1 MTWHRP
7 ARVIVGVVACASAV
21 GAYMTV
27 TRRPAVAP
35 PPPIER
41 SDPTAV
47 LESRSAVLQQVH
59 LNEERFEV
67 RAEKT
72 LHYNDGSTRQYGVRV
87 SVRNRSGR
95 DFVVTATEAR
105 ADKDAMDLELSGQVR
120 LTASD
125 GFELSADAATYDKV
139 QGLVQAPGDVIFR
152 KGRLAGSATGMSYDT
167 NAELLRLLANPDVR
181 LAPDGVEDAAES
193 DGMHFLAGTAM
204 LDRIQHVLTLEQAA
218 TVARGAQVLSGETV
232 VARLSEDEQRVT
244 VVELHE
250 QASVTGGTGSLD
262 RMTARDMTLQYAE
275 DGLTLERALMAG
287 DALVVATASSPRT
300 PQRRFGGGTL
310 DIGLDAKG
318 HLARA
323 VGRDGVRID
332 LPGAESGPGQVVL
345 GREFE
350 SSHDAMGALS
360 GLRVSQDVSYR
371 EEGVG
376 RRARIAKGRVLR
388 LGLEEDSVRSAVF
401 GGGASFEEG
410 ALTAVADEI
419 RYDLA
424 GGGLTLA
431 AGEAVPGPRVADERL
446 TLTAK
451 RIELGLASRDVKATG
466 GAKTVLRPAAD
477 KDGGPGALGLPGI
490 LAKGQLVNVNADSLT
505 TEAGGGRMTYV
516 GNAMLWQGE
525 TAMRAD
531 SITIDRDRGSL
542 AAIGAAR
549 VTLPMT
555 DGPASGRARTIEFED
570 STRTLVLETPVESVA
585 ARAGGDRPAAV
596 AAPASPASQSYLS
609 AAPGEIRAER
619 IALVLVPG
627 SSATDRLEATGDV
640 SLRAGTR
647 RASSARLT
655 YVARDQRYE
664 LTGTA
669 PRPVSVV
676 ESCRA
681 TTGKTLIFYRSTD
694 RILVDGNEEIRTQT
708 KSGGSC
714 APATR

>member
-21 GAYMTV
+21 GAYLTV
-27 TRRPAVAP
+27 TRRPPAVP

-47 LESRSAVLQQVH
+47 LESREAVLQQVR
-59 LNEERFEV
+59 LAEERFEV
-67 RAEKT
+67 RADKT

-95 DFVVTATEAR
+95 DFVVTAAEAR
-105 ADKDAMDLELSGQVR
+105 AGKDAMDLELSGQVR

-125 GFELSADAATYDKV
+125 GFELSADAATYAKG
-139 QGLVQAPGDVIFR
+139 QGLVQAPGDVTFK

-167 NAELLRLLANPDVR
+167 NAELLSLLANPDVR

-193 DGMHFLAGTAM
+193 DGMQFRAGTAR

-218 TVARGAQVLSGETV
+218 TVARGPQVLSGEMV

-250 QASVTGGTGSLD
+250 RASVTGGTGSLD

-275 DGLTLERALMAG
+275 DGTTLERALLRG
-287 DALVVATASSPRT
+287 DALVVATASSPRA

-310 DIGLDAKG
+310 DIDLDAEG
-318 HLARA
+318 HLVRA
-323 VGRDGVRID
+323 IGRDGIRVD
-332 LPGAESGPGQVVL
+332 LPGPGAGSGQVVL

-350 SSHDAMGALS
+350 SSHDGTGALS
-360 GLRVSQDVSYR
+360 GLLVNENVSYR
-371 EEGVG
+371 EEGSG
-376 RRARIAKGRVLR
+376 RKARIAKGRVLR
-388 LGLEEDSVRSAVF
+388 LGIEDESVRSAVF

-410 ALTAVADEI
+410 PLSAAADEI

-424 GGGLTLA
+424 GGRLTLA
-431 AGEAVPGPRVADERL
+431 AGDAVPEPRMEDDRL
-446 TLTAK
+446 TMTAK
-451 RIELGLASRDVKATG
+451 KIGLALGSKDVTASG
-466 GAKTVLRPAAD
+466 GVKTVLRPSAD
-477 KDGGPGALGLPGI
+477 KTSEGGGQRLPGI
-490 LAKGQLVNVNADSLT
+490 LAQGQLVNINADGLT
-505 TEAGGGRMTYV
+505 SEGGGGRMEYV
-516 GNAMLWQGE
+516 GTAMLWQGE

-531 SITIDRDRGSL
+531 SLTIDRDNGSLEARGS
-542 AAIGAAR
+542 AR
-549 VTLPMT
+549 VTLPMS
-555 DGPASGRARTIEFED
+555 DGPASGRARSIRFD
-570 STRTLVLETPVESVA
+570 DATRTLVLDTPVEPVA
-585 ARAGGDRPAAV
+585 AGVGGARAPAV
-596 AAPASPASQSYLS
+596 EAAPGSQSYLS
-609 AAPGEIRAER
+609 AAHGEVRAER
-619 IALVLVPG
+619 IALVLLAG

-640 SLRAGTR
+640 SLRAGAR
-647 RASSARLT
+647 RASSAKLT
-655 YVARDQRYE
+655 YDAREGRYE

-669 PRPVSVV
+669 ARPVSVI

-714 APATR
+714 VPTTR